1 MKHDDDGFDPSA
13 LSAIAWK
20 QIEGAI
26 TTGVLMLEDGSAR
39 ELSGKELIQLNR
51 WLASLKVQKKR
62 PVPVTAL
69 PETFLA
75 ALAQP
80 R

>member
-1 MKHDDDGFDPSA
+1 MRHDEDGFDPSA

-26 TTGVLMLEDGSAR
+26 TTGVLTLEDGDTR

-51 WLASLKVQKKR
+51 WLASLKVQKAR
-62 PVPVTAL
+62 PVPITSL

-75 ALAQP
+75 ALAK